1 MKNSSI
7 LLLILISLGACKQE
21 IRLVEEKT
29 VIQNVLQLTPAQAAS
44 LKIEV
49 GKADSTILKESLEA
63 RGQLDVPPQNMVSI
77 MAPLGGFV
85 KSTNMLQGMKVK
97 KGEVLAILEHPDYIK
112 LQQDYLEKSS
122 QLAYLALEY
131 QRQEELQ
138 GQNANALKTAQLA
151 KANYEGTK
159 AIVAGLEAMLQLA
172 HISLPAL
179 KQGNIQSSIKLLA
192 PSNGYITKVL
202 INAGRYVQETE
213 VLFELVNMEHIH
225 AELKI
230 FEADISK
237 IKEGQKVML
246 SSPAFQEPVQ
256 ANVFLIGK
264 VIGEDR
270 TIQVHCHLAN
280 EDERL
285 IPGSYVTATID
296 VGHRTGITLPADAV
310 IHYEGKDY
318 AFIELAH
325 HKYQAVVLT
334 ILGNSHDK
342 VMIRLND
349 KNQVD
354 QKFVIKGVYE
364 LLGLLKNTGDE

>member
-21 IRLVEEKT
+21 IQLAEEKT
-29 VIQNVLQLTPAQAAS
+29 VVQNVLQLTPAQAVS

-63 RGQLDVPPQNMVSI
+63 RGQLDVPPQNIVSI

-85 KSTNMLQGMKVK
+85 KSTNMLQGMKIK

-112 LQQDYLEKSS
+112 LQQDYLEKRS
-122 QLAYLALEY
+122 QLAYLEAEY
-131 QRQEELQ
+131 IRQEELQ
-138 GQNANALKTAQLA
+138 QQNANALKTAQQA

-159 AIVAGLEAMLQLA
+159 AMVAGLEAMLQLA
-172 HISLPAL
+172 HISIPAL
-179 KQGNIQSSIKLLA
+179 QQGNIQPTIKLLA
-192 PSNGYITKVL
+192 PSNGYITKVMV
-202 INAGRYVQETE
+202 NAGRYVQETE

-246 SSPAFQEPVQ
+246 SSPAFQESVL

-264 VIGEDR
+264 SIGEDR
-270 TIQVHCHLAN
+270 TIQVHCHLVK
-280 EDERL
+280 EDESF

-296 VGHRTGITLPADAV
+296 VGQRSGITLPAEAI

-318 AFIELAH
+318 AFIELGPDR
-325 HKYQAVVLT
+325 YQAIVLT
-334 ILGNSHDK
+334 IVENSQDK
-342 VMIRLND
+342 VMISLAD
-349 KNQVD
+349 KNQAD
-354 QKFVIKGVYE
+354 QKFVIKGVFQ